1 MGSIWRKTATL
12 PSFPPLAGDT
22 GTRVL
27 VVGGGVAGIL
37 CTYFLTQA
45 GVDCL
50 LLEAERLCGGT
61 TQGTTAKI
69 TSQHG
74 LIYSRLASTRGLE
87 AARLYLEAN
96 QAALARY
103 KALCQGIDCDF
114 AETDAFVYSR
124 SHREP
129 LAVEAAVLKRLGFPA
144 ELTRDTSLPFP
155 VAGAVRFPGQARFH
169 PLKFLAHI
177 AKGLPIH
184 EGTKV
189 LELMPGAAVTHF
201 GTVRADNIIIATRS
215 PILNKHGEYFLK
227 LYQQRSYLLALRGAG
242 QLGGMYLGAEKNSLS
257 FRDWG
262 DLLLVG
268 GGGHRTGKKG
278 GGWEQLAAF
287 ARRAWP
293 GSEEVARW
301 AAQDCVSLDGVPY
314 VGAYS
319 RGTRGLYV
327 ATGFG
332 KWGMTSAMVAAQLLT
347 SLVQGEPSPYAALY
361 SPSRGMLRPQL
372 AVNALEATMGLL
384 TPTVPRCPHM
394 GCALKYN
401 PREGSWDCPCHG
413 SRFGTDGKLLDGPAT
428 ADLQRAPGRPQK

>member
-1 MGSIWRKTATL
+1 
-12 PSFPPLAGDT
+12 
-22 GTRVL
+22 
-27 VVGGGVAGIL
+27 
-37 CTYFLTQA
+37 
-45 GVDCL
+45 
-50 LLEAERLCGGT
+50 
-61 TQGTTAKI
+61 
-69 TSQHG
+69 
-74 LIYSRLASTRGLE
+74 
-87 AARLYLEAN
+87 
-96 QAALARY
+96 
-103 KALCQGIDCDF
+103 
-114 AETDAFVYSR
+114 
-124 SHREP
+124 
-129 LAVEAAVLKRLGFPA
+129 
-144 ELTRDTSLPFP
+144 
-155 VAGAVRFPGQARFH
+155 
-169 PLKFLAHI
+169 
-177 AKGLPIH
+177 
-184 EGTKV
+184 
-189 LELMPGAAVTHF
+189 
-201 GTVRADNIIIATRS
+201 
-215 PILNKHGEYFLK
+215 
-227 LYQQRSYLLALRGAG
+227 
-242 QLGGMYLGAEKNSLS
+242 MYLGAEKNGLS
-257 FRDWG
+257 FRDWD

-319 RGTRGLYV
+319 GGTRGLYV

-332 KWGMTSAMVAAQLLT
+332 KWGMTSAMAAAQLLT

-372 AVNALEATMGLL
+372 AVNALEATIGLL

-428 ADLQRAPGRPQK
+428 ADLRQAPGRPQK